1 MKSDEVAMSFV
12 RRLFSEMLQSGQV
25 KLFPIDVSDGPEKCI
40 RNMYQNACATWII
53 QCEASR
59 AFAEFVKTD
68 DIRAGEKILDDGESN
83 D

>member
-1 MKSDEVAMSFV
+1 MKSEDVAMSFV
-12 RRLFSEMLQSGQV
+12 RSLFSEMLKSGQV

-40 RNMYQNACATWII
+40 RNMYQNACAAWII
-53 QCEASR
+53 QCEASQ

>member
-12 RRLFSEMLQSGQV
+12 RNLFSEMMQSGQV

-40 RNMYQNACATWII
+40 RNMYQNACAAWII
-53 QCEASR
+53 QCYASQ

-68 DIRAGEKILDDGESN
+68 DIKAGEKILDNSETN

>member
-1 MKSDEVAMSFV
+1 MKSEDVAMSFV
-12 RRLFSEMLQSGQV
+12 RSLFSEMLKSGQV

-40 RNMYQNACATWII
+40 RNMYQNACAAWII
-53 QCEASR
+53 QCKASQ